1 MKATKNSEKI
11 SLSNTIFIIFILWI
25 LYNLIL
31 FPKTSI
37 NGAVKGLNLWFNVL
51 IPSLFP
57 FFIISEILVSLGF
70 VDFMGDILGPIMK
83 PLFNVSGKGAFPFTM
98 SITSGYPVGTKIVSN
113 MRKKQ
118 IISKIESQRLISF
131 SSTSG
136 PLFMI
141 GAVSIGMLNSPQVGP
156 LIVASHYLGAITVGL
171 IFRFY
176 KHNISFKYKD
186 QKHNVF
192 ISAKNFLLF
201 KNKNSKNLGTIL
213 SNSTKESINSILL
226 IGGFVIFYSVLTEIL
241 YESKL
246 FYLILKIFHEIIPFN
261 ISTNLLR
268 GIASGIIE
276 ITVGCRTI
284 AESNGIPLIQK
295 LTSISFL
302 IGWSGLS
309 IHSQALNFISS
320 TDINQKLYIFSKFL
334 HGIFSGLF
342 CYIIYNLKYK
352 DMAITSFS
360 VENYPW
366 EVFSPANWTK
376 ILFSSIQLELIV
388 IISLTIFSIISAII
402 GCHKNTI

>member
-37 NGAVKGLNLWFNVL
+37 NGALKGLNLWFNVL

-57 FFIISEILVSLGF
+57 FLIISEILVSLGF
-70 VDFMGDILGPIMK
+70 VEFMGDILGPIMK

-141 GAVSIGMLNSPQVGP
+141 GAVSIGMLNSPQIGP

-246 FYLILKIFHEIIPFN
+246 FYLTLKIFHKIIPFN

-276 ITVGCRTI
+276 ITVGCKTI

>member
-37 NGAVKGLNLWFNVL
+37 NGALKGLNLWFNVL

-57 FFIISEILVSLGF
+57 FLIISEILVSLGF
-70 VDFMGDILGPIMK
+70 VEFMGDILGPIMK

-141 GAVSIGMLNSPQVGP
+141 GAVSIGMLNSPQIGP
-156 LIVASHYLGAITVGL
+156 LIVASHYLGTITVGL

-176 KHNISFKYKD
+176 KHNISFKYTD

-246 FYLILKIFHEIIPFN
+246 FYLTLKIFHKIIPFN

-276 ITVGCRTI
+276 ITVGCKTI

-320 TDINQKLYIFSKFL
+320 TDINQKLYIFAKFL